1 MEQKMNDDGMWHEGF
16 VESKKPKIIDLIVD
30 PGTGMYSHT
39 KIWTN
44 IAYLVATIAFVK
56 ITFSSDEPDL
66 TLWLLYLC
74 VIGGH
79 SSLSKLISLKY
90 NKL

>member
-1 MEQKMNDDGMWHEGF
+1 MEQKMSEDKAEFAVLHLH
-16 VESKKPKIIDLIVD
+16 SPSILDLITD
-30 PGTGMYSHT
+30 PGTNQLSHT

>member
-1 MEQKMNDDGMWHEGF
+1 MNEDKTEFAVLHSPSIF
-16 VESKKPKIIDLIVD
+16 DLVID
-30 PGTGMYSHT
+30 PGTGQLSHT

-90 NKL
+90 NKS

>member
-1 MEQKMNDDGMWHEGF
+1 MSEEKTEFAVLH
-16 VESKKPKIIDLIVD
+16 SPSILDLITD
-30 PGTGMYSHT
+30 PGTGQLSHT